1 MSTKPTAHPKEI
13 IDEINKLRANP
24 SFYVKKVEEYINY
37 FTGNIIK
44 LPNINVK
51 TQTQEGTAPYF
62 DTIEYLKNKENENF
76 LTPSKALCEIA
87 QEIVD
92 IVFDSETGE
101 IDDELHEQIIDKH
114 GSFNG
119 KFTRA
124 IDFGGFT
131 SEQVVINF
139 LVCDGDEER
148 TQREVLLG
156 EGLNKIGVA
165 FGKHNIYSTVC
176 VLVTCT
182 EFTNTKDPDDI
193 MIFKDVLQDNN
204 KLDKEKLEKEKLEK
218 ERLNK
223 EKLEKEKEERDK
235 LEKEKLE
242 KERLKNEKLEKEK
255 EERDKLKKEKLE
267 KEKLEKERL
276 KKERLEKERLEREKE
291 ERDKLEKEKLEK
303 EKLAE
308 DKRKE
313 EEKRIMNEEKRKE
326 EQKRK
331 KEEEKRKHE
340 EEEKKKKE
348 IEKIKQESEKK
359 KKEEEKKKK
368 ETIKKKYEP
377 VNDTKQEPTNIFKLK
392 KKIYAYET
400 VPKDQLP
407 EGVASMTKSDTIFME
422 GGKRY
427 KKIIYNKV
435 MLDGTKR
442 TDEIKECLD

>member
-24 SFYVKKVEEYINY
+24 SFYARKVEEYTHY
-37 FTGNIIK
+37 FTDDIIK

-51 TQTQEGTAPYF
+51 IQTQEGSAPYF
-62 DTIEYLKNKENENF
+62 DTIEYLKNKENINS

-87 QEIVD
+87 QEICD
-92 IVFDSETGE
+92 LVFDSETGE
-101 IDDELHEQIIDKH
+101 IDESLHEQIIDKH

-124 IDFGGFT
+124 MDFGGFT

-139 LVCDGDEER
+139 LVCDGDEDR
-148 TQREVLLG
+148 TQREPLLG

-165 FGKHNIYSTVC
+165 FGKHKIYSTVC

-182 EFTNTKDPDDI
+182 EFNNTKDADDV

-204 KLDKEKLEKEKLEK
+204 KIEKEKIERDRLEKEKI
-218 ERLNK
+218 
-223 EKLEKEKEERDK
+223 ERDK
-235 LEKEKLE
+235 LEKEKIE
-242 KERLKNEKLEKEK
+242 KER
-255 EERDKLKKEKLE
+255 LKKEKLE
-267 KEKLEKERL
+267 
-276 KKERLEKERLEREKE
+276 KERLEKERLEREKE
-291 ERDKLEKEKLEK
+291 EKERKERENKERERKERENKEK

-308 DKRKE
+308 DKKKE
-313 EEKRIMNEEKRKE
+313 EEKRRMDDEKKKE
-326 EQKRK
+326 EEKRK
-331 KEEEKRKHE
+331 KEEEKRKRE
-340 EEEKKKKE
+340 EEEKKKKD
-348 IEKIKQESEKK
+348 IEKKKLEEDKK

-368 ETIKKKYEP
+368 EAIKKKYEP
-377 VNDTKQEPTNIFKLK
+377 VTDKKQEPTNIFKLK

-407 EGVASMTKSDTIFME
+407 EGVASMTKSDTIVIE

-435 MLDGTKR
+435 MLDGTKK
-442 TDEIKECLD
+442 TDEVKECLD